1 MLETA
6 THGKERTGA
15 AIPHL
20 QRQLAN
26 PFVVYANDKHYHW
39 QTFGPLFRDLHLM
52 FGDFAGQILG
62 TIDELA
68 ERVNIRGHD
77 FPITELRQ
85 LQETATV
92 HSTRPG
98 QTVRKML
105 EEAHANSLA
114 VIQVHEKQEWFLRQ
128 SLQKRDGLTA

>member
-1 MLETA
+1 
-6 THGKERTGA
+6 
-15 AIPHL
+15 
-20 QRQLAN
+20 
-26 PFVVYANDKHYHW
+26 
-39 QTFGPLFRDLHLM
+39 M

-68 ERVNIRGHD
+68 ECVNILGHD

-85 LQETATV
+85 IQEAATL

-98 QTVRKML
+98 QSMREML
-105 EEAHANSLA
+105 EEAHVNSLA

-128 SLQKRDGLTA
+128 SLQKREGLTA